1 MNVHFISLGCPR
13 NLVDTEI
20 MLGHLLEK
28 GHTIVS
34 DPSEAHCVVVNTC
47 GFTRPATD
55 ESINAVLEMAGWKA
69 QAQDRRLIVA
79 GCLPERYRSDLVG
92 CLPEVD
98 VFLGTGAFHYIVDAV
113 EPSAL
118 QDPVL
123 LPPPETAPICGN
135 DLPRLLTTP
144 PHTAYLKIAEG
155 CSGRCTYCIIPKLRG
170 PQRSRPLE
178 EIVAEARALVKGGAT
193 ELILVAQNTT
203 AYGKDLNHGY
213 GLEHVLTELAGIP
226 GLPWIRTL
234 YGHPDYISDS
244 LMNTIADHDNL
255 CPYFDVPVQHISGP
269 ILKKMGRRP
278 EGSKILELFDRIRS
292 RVPGAVLRTTL
303 MVGFPGETERDFERL
318 LDFVERIRFDHMG
331 AFRYSDDKDLPAHR
345 LPNHVSEAEK
355 ETRFKRL
362 MSMQADIARANNET
376 YVGRI
381 LEVLVEGPV
390 ESKKK
395 RMVGRTVFQA
405 PDIDGVVYITGKTA
419 IPGAFAQIRIDKAGR
434 YDLTGE
440 AV

>member
-1 MNVHFISLGCPR
+1 M
-13 NLVDTEI
+13 DTEI

-34 DPSEAHCVVVNTC
+34 DPAEAHCVVVNTC

-55 ESINAVLEMAGWKA
+55 ESINAVLEMANWKA
-69 QAQDRRLIVA
+69 QARGRRLIVV
-79 GCLPERYRSDLVG
+79 GCLPERYRADLLG

-98 VFLGTGAFHYIVDAV
+98 VFLGTGAFHYVVDAV
-113 EPSAL
+113 EPSTL
-118 QDPVL
+118 PDPIL
-123 LPPPETAPICGN
+123 LPPPQTAPICGK
-135 DLPRLLTTP
+135 DLPRLQTTP

-155 CSGRCTYCIIPKLRG
+155 CSGHCTYCIIPKLRG

-178 EIVAEARALVKGGAT
+178 EIVGEARALVEGGAK
-193 ELILVAQNTT
+193 ELILVAQNTM

-213 GLEHVLTELAGIP
+213 SLEHLLTELAAIAR
-226 GLPWIRTL
+226 LPWIRIL

-244 LMNTIADHDNL
+244 LIDTIADHDNL
-255 CPYFDVPVQHISGP
+255 CAYFDVPVQHISGP
-269 ILKKMGRRP
+269 ILKRMGRSP
-278 EGSKILELFDRIRS
+278 EGSKILERFDRIRS

-303 MVGFPGETERDFERL
+303 MVGFPGETERDFEHL

-331 AFRYSDDKDLPAHR
+331 AFRYSDDKDLAAHR
-345 LPNHVSEAEK
+345 LPNHVSEAVK

-362 MSMQADIARANNET
+362 MSKQAGIAQINNQK
-376 YVGRI
+376 YVGRV
-381 LEVLVEGPV
+381 LEVLVEGHV
-390 ESKKK
+390 KSKKK
-395 RMVGRTVFQA
+395 SMVGRTVFQA

-419 IPGAFAQIRIDKAGR
+419 NPGAFAQIRINKAGW